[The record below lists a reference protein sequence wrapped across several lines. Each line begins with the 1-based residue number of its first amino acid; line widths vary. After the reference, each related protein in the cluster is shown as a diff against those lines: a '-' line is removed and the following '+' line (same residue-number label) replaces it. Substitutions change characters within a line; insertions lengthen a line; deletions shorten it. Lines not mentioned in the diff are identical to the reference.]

1 MSLRAVASLQS
12 MLSKSPLSCKSS
24 KVHSGCSATH
34 RKAYALEGR
43 PEAAPQFFRTF
54 CCHSSSCVIFGT
66 TGTLTVSDSLLGV
79 VALTGT
85 ADSGCEGI

>member
-34 RKAYALEGR
+34 RKACALDGR
-43 PEAAPQFFRTF
+43 PEAAPKFFRTF
-54 CCHSSSCVIFGT
+54 CCHSSSCVILGR
-66 TGTLTVSDSLLGV
+66 TGTRT
-79 VALTGT
+79 
-85 ADSGCEGI
+85 

>member
-12 MLSKSPLSCKSS
+12 MLSKSQLSCKSP

-43 PEAAPQFFRTF
+43 PEAAPK
-54 CCHSSSCVIFGT
+54 VIV
-66 TGTLTVSDSLLGV
+66 LTE
-79 VALTGT
+79 T
-85 ADSGCEGI
+85 ADSGCEGIDTPSVVGSVRTGDTWRVCAEAAAEAAPGD